1 MPHRQPLC
9 LTRTA
14 RAGLIAVA
22 VLGVSLT
29 GCATLSFVKP
39 RLAPPTPASDG
50 SVMFHFY
57 APYATVVQVGGD
69 WEDNRWLAGN
79 AQIAGTRVGAMEGP
93 DKGGTWS
100 LTVKLPPGRHQY
112 KFHIDNNTWKDDPN
126 NPERVDDGFG
136 GFNSLVV
143 VK

>member
-1 MPHRQPLC
+1 MAHRH
-9 LTRTA
+9 LTFVGRTA
-14 RAGLIAVA
+14 CAGLVA
-22 VLGVSLT
+22 LALLGGTLA

-39 RLAPPTPASDG
+39 RLAPPRPATDG

-93 DKGGTWS
+93 DKGGIWS
-100 LTVKLPPGRHQY
+100 LTVKLPLGA
-112 KFHIDNNTWKDDPN
+112 
-126 NPERVDDGFG
+126 
-136 GFNSLVV
+136 
-143 VK
+143 